1 MFELIDHIRELMPI
15 YTLVFCR
22 LSALLISMP
31 IFGSATISA
40 KVRVMM
46 AVALTMIIA
55 PTLATEQ
62 VIVFES
68 TSALVIAI
76 TLEILVG
83 LLMGF
88 GVQVIFESFSIAGS
102 FIGMQMGMG
111 IMQILDPNNQE
122 QQPIISQ
129 FWVMLMIVV
138 FIITN
143 SHHLLVETLY
153 RNFHVILPGTA
164 VFEPALGRAIISWGS
179 LMFELAIQFAAPAL
193 IFLILVDFALAFMA
207 RVMPQ
212 MNIFFISLP
221 LKIGV
226 GIVMLII
233 SLNIVQMMFAYII
246 QQIESVIEVMLRT
259 I

>member
-1 MFELIDHIRELMPI
+1 MFELIDHIHELMPI

-22 LSALLISMP
+22 LSALLLTMP
-31 IFGSATISA
+31 IFGSATIA
-40 KVRVMM
+40 PKVRVMI
-46 AVALTMIIA
+46 AVVLTMIIA
-55 PTLATEQ
+55 PALATQQ

-68 TSALVIAI
+68 VWTLAIAVTVEIVI
-76 TLEILVG
+76 G

-88 GVQVIFESFSIAGS
+88 GMQVIFESFSIAGS
-102 FIGMQMGMG
+102 FIGMQMGMA
-111 IMQILDPNNQE
+111 IMQIMNPNSQE
-122 QQPIISQ
+122 NQPIISQ
-129 FWVMLMIVV
+129 FWVMLMIIVFVV
-138 FIITN
+138 TN
-143 SHHLLVETLY
+143 SHHLLLETIY
-153 RNFHVILPGTA
+153 RNFSIILPGTA

-179 LMFELAIQFAAPAL
+179 LMFELGVQFAAPAL

-212 MNIFFISLP
+212 MNVFFISLP

-233 SLNIVQMMFAYII
+233 SLNIIQMMFGYII
-246 QQIESVIEVMLRT
+246 QQLEEIIEVMMQT